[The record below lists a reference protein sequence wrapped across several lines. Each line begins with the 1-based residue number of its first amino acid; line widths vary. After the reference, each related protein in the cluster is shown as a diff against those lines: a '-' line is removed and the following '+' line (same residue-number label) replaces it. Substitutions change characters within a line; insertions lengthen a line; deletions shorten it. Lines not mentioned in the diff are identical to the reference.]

1 MKLRKQRVEHG
12 PGDQQLQGAERE
24 MERAGA
30 DAELC
35 GLNAKSA
42 SNCLAIM
49 AVTVRKAWLRANAL
63 ASAMSIAQLL
73 RESGCCSCMGAYG
86 ATWADHSHR
95 RVCLL
100 ENN

>member
-1 MKLRKQRVEHG
+1 MAL
-12 PGDQQLQGAERE
+12 AISSC
-24 MERAGA
+24 RAPNA
-30 DAELC
+30 KWNVPAQMPSCC